1 MSKKKLVSVGLLFVC
16 ILCFA
21 IGALANEVTPRADT
35 EFAYAYPS
43 LYTSKNVGFF
53 AMTNT
58 LKTSISV
65 TDCWLEVYMSGRWQK
80 VKDLTPPSKVAYST
94 TVYND
99 TVSYVDK
106 IGSGTFRVWATFNAD
121 GHEITRCSNERTY

>member
-1 MSKKKLVSVGLLFVC
+1 MKKIKIIACIMLICLLG
-16 ILCFA
+16 FA
-21 IGALANEVTPRADT
+21 ISAVASEVMPCADT
-35 EFAYAYPS
+35 EFASAYPS
-43 LYTSKNVGFF
+43 LYTSKSVKFSALTN
-53 AMTNT
+53 AM
-58 LKTSISV
+58 KGSISV
-65 TDCWLEVYMSGRWQK
+65 TECWLEVYMSGRWQK